1 MTILIILN
9 TNRFK
14 WFNLYIINMLIVP
27 AEQNNIYT
35 HGIQS
40 YFLKS
45 FQKIQFESNNMIYEI
60 VNDKIYK
67 MKPYETVKEYEL
79 DTSFRL
85 NLQNENNE
93 KKESYYIPINLQY
106 NKLTVDKYKLK
117 HNSLLTLYIENN
129 KSIYFQ
135 TDENDITHSVKEDL
149 ITFLSLLKLYN

>member
-1 MTILIILN
+1 
-9 TNRFK
+9 
-14 WFNLYIINMLIVP
+14 MLIVP
-27 AEQNNIYT
+27 IEQKSIYT

-45 FQKIQFESNNMIYEI
+45 FQKLQFESNNMIYEI

-79 DTSFRL
+79 DDTSFRL

-106 NKLTVDKYKLK
+106 NKLNVDKYKLK

>member
-1 MTILIILN
+1 
-9 TNRFK
+9 
-14 WFNLYIINMLIVP
+14 MLIVP
-27 AEQNNIYT
+27 AEQNSIYT

-85 NLQNENNE
+85 NLQNEDNE
-93 KKESYYIPINLQY
+93 RKESYYIPIDLQY
-106 NKLTVDKYKLK
+106 TKLNVDKYKLK

>member
-1 MTILIILN
+1 
-9 TNRFK
+9 
-14 WFNLYIINMLIVP
+14 MLIVP
-27 AEQNNIYT
+27 VEQNSIYT

-45 FQKIQFESNNMIYEI
+45 FQKLKFESNNMIYEI

-79 DTSFRL
+79 DTSVRL

-93 KKESYYIPINLQY
+93 RKESYYIPIDLQY
-106 NKLTVDKYKLK
+106 NKLNVDKYKLK

>member
-1 MTILIILN
+1 
-9 TNRFK
+9 
-14 WFNLYIINMLIVP
+14 
-27 AEQNNIYT
+27 
-35 HGIQS
+35 
-40 YFLKS
+40 
-45 FQKIQFESNNMIYEI
+45 MIYEI

-79 DTSFRL
+79 DTSVRL

-93 KKESYYIPINLQY
+93 RKESYYIPINLQY
-106 NKLTVDKYKLK
+106 NKLNVDKYKLK

>member
-1 MTILIILN
+1 
-9 TNRFK
+9 
-14 WFNLYIINMLIVP
+14 MLIVP
-27 AEQNNIYT
+27 VEQNSIYT

-45 FQKIQFESNNMIYEI
+45 FQKLKFESNNMIYEI

-79 DTSFRL
+79 DTSVRL

-93 KKESYYIPINLQY
+93 RKESYYIPINLQY
-106 NKLTVDKYKLK
+106 NKLNVDKYKLK

>member
-1 MTILIILN
+1 
-9 TNRFK
+9 
-14 WFNLYIINMLIVP
+14 MLIVP
-27 AEQNNIYT
+27 TEQKSIYT

-45 FQKIQFESNNMIYEI
+45 FQKLQFESNAIIYEI

-67 MKPYETVKEYEL
+67 MKPYETIKEYEL
-79 DTSFRL
+79 DDSSFIL

-106 NKLTVDKYKLK
+106 NKLNVDKYKLK

-129 KSIYFQ
+129 KNIYFQ

>member
-1 MTILIILN
+1 
-9 TNRFK
+9 
-14 WFNLYIINMLIVP
+14 MLIVP
-27 AEQNNIYT
+27 VEQNSIYT

-45 FQKIQFESNNMIYEI
+45 FQKLKFESNNMIYEI

-79 DTSFRL
+79 DTSIRL

-93 KKESYYIPINLQY
+93 RKESYYIPINLQY
-106 NKLTVDKYKLK
+106 NKLNVDKYKLK

>member
-1 MTILIILN
+1 
-9 TNRFK
+9 
-14 WFNLYIINMLIVP
+14 MLIVP
-27 AEQNNIYT
+27 VEQNSIYT

-45 FQKIQFESNNMIYEI
+45 FQKLQFESNNMIYEI

-79 DTSFRL
+79 DTSIRL

-93 KKESYYIPINLQY
+93 RKESYYIPINLQY
-106 NKLTVDKYKLK
+106 NKLNVDKYKLK

>member
-1 MTILIILN
+1 
-9 TNRFK
+9 
-14 WFNLYIINMLIVP
+14 MLIVTV
-27 AEQNNIYT
+27 EQKSIYT

-45 FQKIQFESNNMIYEI
+45 FQKIQFESTNMIYEI

-93 KKESYYIPINLQY
+93 KKESYYIPIGLQY
-106 NKLTVDKYKLK
+106 SK
-117 HNSLLTLYIENN
+117 
-129 KSIYFQ
+129 
-135 TDENDITHSVKEDL
+135 
-149 ITFLSLLKLYN
+149 

>member
-1 MTILIILN
+1 
-9 TNRFK
+9 
-14 WFNLYIINMLIVP
+14 MLIVP
-27 AEQNNIYT
+27 VEQNSIYT

-45 FQKIQFESNNMIYEI
+45 FQKLKFESNNMIYEI

-79 DTSFRL
+79 DTSVRL

-93 KKESYYIPINLQY
+93 RKESYYIPINLQY
-106 NKLTVDKYKLK
+106 NKLNVDKYKLK

-135 TDENDITHSVKEDL
+135 TDETDITHSVKEDL